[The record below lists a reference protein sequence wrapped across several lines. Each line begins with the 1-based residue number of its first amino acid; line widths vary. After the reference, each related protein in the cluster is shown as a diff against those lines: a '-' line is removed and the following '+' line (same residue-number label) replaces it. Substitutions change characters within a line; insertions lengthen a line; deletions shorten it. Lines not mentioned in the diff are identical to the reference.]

1 MGWFNH
7 QLGNQWLVS
16 PYGLIS
22 GGGYG
27 RLTSHDADLK
37 IEPGPHAH
45 REAWSSVGE
54 MRCSKYG
61 AGFLH
66 LGGEG
71 WQVPFL
77 RKVGVRCRYPYK

>member
-1 MGWFNH
+1 MVRKPLW
-7 QLGNQWLVS
+7 
-16 PYGLIS
+16 PYFW
-22 GGGYG
+22 GGYG

-45 REAWSSVGE
+45 REVWSSVGE

-66 LGGEG
+66 LGGDG
-71 WQVPFL
+71 WG
-77 RKVGVRCRYPYK
+77 KM